1 MKKLTLL
8 AFATLLA
15 NPAHSFE
22 LATGVNDKG
31 GFTATVTESNWLV
44 SYSQGKKDNMDQ
56 KAWYFG
62 YVFDATNNLQ
72 VAPLIG
78 MRSVSAS
85 NGLYMA
91 DSDNLALG
99 LLSRYNV
106 TKSFFIDLG
115 ATIDTQKTQL
125 GYRYYDMLSNE
136 STVAEKM
143 VFGETVDIGRQYDVW
158 LSLGYRF

>member
-1 MKKLTLL
+1 MKKCILVL
-8 AFATLLA
+8 ATLLA
-15 NPAHSFE
+15 NPVHSFE
-22 LATGVNDKG
+22 LSTGINEKG
-31 GFTATVTESNWLV
+31 GFTATVTESNWVV
-44 SYSQGKKDNMDQ
+44 SYSQGKKDNTDQ

-99 LLSRYNV
+99 LLSRYDV

-115 ATIDTQKTQL
+115 ATIDTQKTKL
-125 GYRYYDMLSNE
+125 NYRYYDMLSNE
-136 STVAEKM
+136 PTVAEKM
-143 VFGETVDIGRQYDVW
+143 VIGETVDIGRQYDVW